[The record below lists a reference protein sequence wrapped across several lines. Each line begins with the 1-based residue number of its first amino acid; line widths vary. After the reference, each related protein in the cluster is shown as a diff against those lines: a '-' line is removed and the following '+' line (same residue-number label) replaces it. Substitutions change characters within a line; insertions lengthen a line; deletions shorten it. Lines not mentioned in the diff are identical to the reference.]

1 MTPTHPTT
9 THATATH
16 ATALAPVTPV
26 APVTP
31 MKPPTAPLPLLE
43 LPGGACPPAPRKSM
57 KTKYAN
63 LKIIC
68 NASVRRH
75 LHFKRNH

>member
-16 ATALAPVTPV
+16 ATALAPVTPMK
-26 APVTP
+26 P

>member
-1 MTPTHPTT
+1 MTPTYPTT
-9 THATATH
+9 TH
-16 ATALAPVTPV
+16 ATALAPVTPVAPV

-57 KTKYAN
+57 KDKYAS
-63 LKIIC
+63 LRIKC
-68 NASVRRH
+68 LSSVRRV
-75 LHFKRNH
+75 LHFERKH

>member
-1 MTPTHPTT
+1 MTPTYPTT
-9 THATATH
+9 TH

>member
-1 MTPTHPTT
+1 MTPTYPTT
-9 THATATH
+9 TH
-16 ATALAPVTPV
+16 ATALAPV
-26 APVTP
+26 APVTPGTP
-31 MKPPTAPLPLLE
+31 MKPPTTPLPLLE

-57 KTKYAN
+57 KSKYAN

>member
-16 ATALAPVTPV
+16 ATALAPVTPMK
-26 APVTP
+26 P

-57 KTKYAN
+57 KDKYASLRIN
-63 LKIIC
+63 CLS
-68 NASVRRH
+68 SVRRH

>member
-16 ATALAPVTPV
+16 ATAL

-57 KTKYAN
+57 KDKYAN

>member
-16 ATALAPVTPV
+16 ATALAPVTPMK
-26 APVTP
+26 P

-57 KTKYAN
+57 KDKYASLRIN
-63 LKIIC
+63 CLS
-68 NASVRRH
+68 SVRRE
-75 LHFKRNH
+75 LHFKRKH